1 MFANMKQI
9 LNPKNRDLQKRILFT
24 LFALFIFK
32 LGTTIIVPGIDRDA
46 LGTNNLGFLGLINAM
61 GGGAMEKFS
70 IFSLGV
76 VPYITATI
84 IIQLLQMDI
93 IPYFSELAK
102 QGQVGRNKLNQI
114 TRVIGILLA
123 FVQGYMFSF
132 AIIQNGTILEYM
144 EFATVLTAGTA
155 FLLWLGDQIT
165 QKGVGNGISM
175 IIMAGIIASL
185 PAMFMDAWSAMVTTG
200 STQQMILGIASFI
213 VFVLVYVAIVIGVV
227 FVEIT
232 ERRIPIQYANKTTSV
247 GANGSYIPFKLNSA
261 GVMPVIFSS
270 AIISAPSL
278 IAQVINNDGF
288 TLFVNKWLSF
298 ESLTGFVLYIIMIL
312 IFTFFYTQFQLKPK
326 ELSENLQKNGGFI
339 PGIRPGE
346 ETVSFI
352 SRTLNRITVVGASS
366 LAILAALPIIFRLFS
381 NLPTSVTIGGTGLL
395 IVVGVAL
402 ETWKQLE
409 SQLVTRTYTTRS
421 RGRRR
426 Y

>member
-9 LNPKNRDLQKRILFT
+9 FSPKNKDLQKRILFT
-24 LFALFIFK
+24 LFVLFIFK
-32 LGTTIIVPGIDRDA
+32 LGTDIIIPGVDRDA
-46 LGTNNLGFLGLINAM
+46 LGTGNLGFLGLVNAM

-76 VPYITATI
+76 LPYINASI

-93 IPYFSELAK
+93 IPYFSELNK

-114 TRVIGILLA
+114 TRVFGIALA
-123 FVQGYMFSF
+123 FIQGYLFSF
-132 AIIQNGTILEYM
+132 AIIKGGSVFEYM
-144 EFATVLTAGTA
+144 QIATVLTAGTS

-165 QKGVGNGISM
+165 LKGIGNGISL

-185 PAMFMDAWSAMVTTG
+185 PTMFVDAWNAMVTTG
-200 STQQMILGIASFI
+200 TAQQTVLGISSFL

-227 FVEIT
+227 IVEIS

-247 GANGSYIPFKLNSA
+247 GANQSYIPFKLNSA

-270 AIISAPSL
+270 AIISVPSL
-278 IAQVINNDGF
+278 ISRVLNNDGF
-288 TLFVNKWLSF
+288 TLFVNKWISY
-298 ESLTGFVLYIIMIL
+298 ESLTGFILYIVMI
-312 IFTFFYTQFQLKPK
+312 IGFTFFYTHFQLKPK
-326 ELSENLQKNGGFI
+326 ELAENLQQNGGFI

-346 ETVSFI
+346 ETVTYI
-352 SRTLNRITVVGASS
+352 QRTLNRLTTVGSVL
-366 LAILAALPIIFRLFS
+366 LAFLAALPIVFRLFS

-402 ETWKQLE
+402 ETWKQIE
-409 SQLVTRTYTTRS
+409 SSLVARTYTTRS
-421 RGRRR
+421 KRRR

>member
-9 LNPKNRDLQKRILFT
+9 FSPKNKDLQKRILFT
-24 LFALFIFK
+24 LFVLFIFK
-32 LGTTIIVPGIDRDA
+32 LGTDIIIPGVDRDA
-46 LGTNNLGFLGLINAM
+46 LGTGNLGFLGLVNAM

-76 VPYITATI
+76 LPYINASI

-93 IPYFSELAK
+93 IPYFSELNK

-114 TRVIGILLA
+114 TRVFGIALA
-123 FVQGYMFSF
+123 FIQGYLFSF
-132 AIIQNGTILEYM
+132 AIIKGGSVFEYM
-144 EFATVLTAGTA
+144 QIATVLTAGTS

-165 QKGVGNGISM
+165 LKGIGNGISL

-185 PAMFMDAWSAMVTTG
+185 PTMFVDAWNAMVTTG
-200 STQQMILGIASFI
+200 TAQQTVLGISSFL

-227 FVEIT
+227 IVEIT

-247 GANGSYIPFKLNSA
+247 GANQSYIPFKLNSA

-270 AIISAPSL
+270 AIISVPSL
-278 IAQVINNDGF
+278 ISRVLNNDGF
-288 TLFVNKWLSF
+288 TLFVNKWISY
-298 ESLTGFVLYIIMIL
+298 ESLTGFILYIVMI
-312 IFTFFYTQFQLKPK
+312 IGFTFFYTHFQLKPK
-326 ELSENLQKNGGFI
+326 ELAENLQQNGGFI

-346 ETVSFI
+346 ETVTYI
-352 SRTLNRITVVGASS
+352 QRTLNRLTTVGSVL
-366 LAILAALPIIFRLFS
+366 LAFLAALPIVFRLFS

-402 ETWKQLE
+402 ETWKQIE
-409 SQLVTRTYTTRS
+409 SSLVARTYTTRS
-421 RGRRR
+421 KRRR